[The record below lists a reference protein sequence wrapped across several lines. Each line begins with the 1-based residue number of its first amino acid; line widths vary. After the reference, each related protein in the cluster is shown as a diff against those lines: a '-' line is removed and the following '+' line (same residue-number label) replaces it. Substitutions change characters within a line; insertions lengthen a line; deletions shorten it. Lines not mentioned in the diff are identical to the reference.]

1 MQTAVQTTSEATS
14 GLQASGRQRGVK
26 GKQPGGFA
34 ALLSA
39 FFGKGNQAK
48 AMGPEALGAG
58 ATEGASLK
66 GKATSAKKTALPM
79 VEAKARGKK
88 GEASEAEDG
97 KGEEAVADLLA
108 GLAATPSV
116 PAVMKEG
123 TLPAELGA
131 GTPAEHG
138 PEKNAGAPGRPGA
151 KLPPAPGGT
160 DRMTFQAG
168 GTPGAGKSPQ
178 PAGEVGVDR
187 FAEMVRGAAEGKKS
201 PRMETPPS
209 SPAAAATKATDGKAA
224 TAVAGAA
231 EGLGNAVVRP
241 ASRLKSGGAK
251 GTSPAE
257 QIVDDAKAPRA
268 GRKETPAMAA
278 GHGARSRAPQTEEPV
293 ADPLRAVKPIAVDR
307 AGAPVVPSAS
317 EIVAAASELEPTA
330 ATDTPKSGLTRQLA
344 LQVGRQIATS
354 LKKNDREVTFQ
365 VRPPSLGRIQI
376 RIEKEGEAVSVRI
389 VSEKEKAGEILAA
402 GKHDLRALMAD
413 HGIRLDRI
421 EVTSG
426 ATMDFMAQNGGSMDD
441 RSGRGRSSPRQ
452 DGQGRSG
459 EAEGEVAAQ
468 KKREHDGAISVM
480 A

>member
-1 MQTAVQTTSEATS
+1 MSLET
-14 GLQASGRQRGVK
+14 
-26 GKQPGGFA
+26 
-34 ALLSA
+34 
-39 FFGKGNQAK
+39 
-48 AMGPEALGAG
+48 LGAG
-58 ATEGASLK
+58 AAEGASLK
-66 GKATSAKKTALPM
+66 GKAASAKKTALPM
-79 VEAKARGKK
+79 MEGKARGKK
-88 GEASEAEDG
+88 GEAAETEDG

-108 GLAATPSV
+108 GLASTPSV
-116 PAVMKEG
+116 PAGTKEAA
-123 TLPAELGA
+123 LPAEVLA
-131 GTPAEHG
+131 GNPAEHG
-138 PEKNAGAPGRPGA
+138 PEKNAGAPGRSGA
-151 KLPPAPGGT
+151 KLPPSPGGM
-160 DRMTFQAG
+160 DRMAFQAG
-168 GTPGAGKSPQ
+168 GTPGAGNSPQ

-201 PRMETPPS
+201 PRMETTPS
-209 SPAAAATKATDGKAA
+209 SPAAAAANATDGKAA
-224 TAVAGAA
+224 TLVAGAA
-231 EGLGNAVVRP
+231 EGLGNTVARP

-251 GTSPAE
+251 GASQAE
-257 QIVDDAKAPRA
+257 LALDDAKAPQA
-268 GRKETPAMAA
+268 GKKESPAMA
-278 GHGARSRAPQTEEPV
+278 GHGARNRQPQADEPM
-293 ADPLRAVKPIAVDR
+293 ADPLRAVKPVAVDR

-317 EIVAAASELEPTA
+317 EIVAAASELEPTG

-376 RIEKEGEAVSVRI
+376 RIEKEGEGVSVRI

-402 GKHDLRALMAD
+402 GKHDLKALMAD

-421 EVTSG
+421 EVSSG
-426 ATMDFMAQNGGSMDD
+426 ATMDFMAQDGGGMDD

-452 DGQGRSG
+452 GGEGQSG